1 MDIPAETT
9 IQASLTTGIA
19 ELRQPS
25 LAVQLSIAVL
35 AALSAATLQA
45 LEPQPLDLA
54 SLGAGAQP
62 NLGVDSA
69 RSRFVLSWQ
78 AQLPDGCAALNA
90 VEIDPDT
97 AAIGRKREIARGC
110 DWFVNWAD
118 IPSLVVTDNGDW
130 LAHWLQRSG
139 SGYAYDIR
147 LSRSSDRGRTWSS
160 PFSPHNDGTP
170 TQHGFVSMAPL
181 AGGDGD
187 RAVLVWLDGRNGAA
201 GGTGHGDHDHDGHES
216 AMSLRS
222 AVIGTNAAV
231 ADESEIDARVC
242 SCCPTGLV
250 RMDNGEHLA
259 IYRDRSDADV
269 RDTSLAHR
277 GSNGWQSG
285 LAVHHDGWT
294 IAGCPVNGPALAA
307 RGDQVLAAWSTM
319 ADGDELSVRYR
330 LLSPAT
336 PPQPADAET
345 AFHAVEHGQR
355 VLGRVDVAASAD
367 GWLLT
372 WLGAGDSGTTVL
384 RLAYLDE
391 TLRER
396 TRLDIATLPRGRDI
410 GLPRLAAL
418 GKHVVLAWTE
428 LDERTPT
435 EPGQRRATRLR
446 AVLMHL
452 P

>member
-1 MDIPAETT
+1 MIRIVHT
-9 IQASLTTGIA
+9 ASVLITSA
-19 ELRQPS
+19 
-25 LAVQLSIAVL
+25 L
-35 AALSAATLQA
+35 AAICAAPVQA
-45 LEPQPLDLA
+45 LETSPLDLA
-54 SLGAGAQP
+54 SLGQGAQP
-62 NLGVDSA
+62 NLSVDA
-69 RSRFVLSWQ
+69 GRGRFVLSWQ
-78 AQLPDGCAALNA
+78 TRLANDCAALHA
-90 VEIDPDT
+90 VELDPGT
-97 AAIGRKREIARGC
+97 ATIGRKREIADGC

-139 SGYAYDIR
+139 SGSGYAYDIR
-147 LSRSSDRGRTWSS
+147 LSRSRDRGRTWSS
-160 PFSPHNDGTP
+160 PFSPHSDGTP

-181 AGGDGD
+181 AGADGD
-187 RAVLVWLDGRNGAA
+187 RAVLVWLDGRNGASD
-201 GGTGHGDHDHDGHES
+201 GTGHDDHGHDGHES
-216 AMSLRS
+216 SMSLRS
-222 AVIGTNAAV
+222 AVIGTDAAV
-231 ADESEIDARVC
+231 DDEIEIDARVC

-250 RMDNGEHLA
+250 RLDNGEHLA

-277 GSNGWQSG
+277 SSNGWQAG
-285 LAVHHDGWT
+285 VAVHHDGWT

-307 RGDQVLAAWSTM
+307 RGEQVLTAWSTM

-330 LLSPAT
+330 LLSPAA

-345 AFHAVEHGQR
+345 AFHVLEHGQR

-372 WLGAGDSGTTVL
+372 WLGAGDAGDAVL

-396 TRLDIATLPRGRDI
+396 ARLDIATLPPGRDI

-418 GKHVVLAWTE
+418 GRHAVLAWTE
-428 LDERTPT
+428 LDDRTPA

-446 AVLMHL
+446 AVLVHL